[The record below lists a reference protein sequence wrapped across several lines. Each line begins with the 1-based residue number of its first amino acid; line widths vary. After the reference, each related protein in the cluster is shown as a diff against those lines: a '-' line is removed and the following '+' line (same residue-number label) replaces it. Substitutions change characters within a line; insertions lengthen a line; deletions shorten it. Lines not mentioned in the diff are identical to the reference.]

1 MYPYITRIVQTN
13 LVWLY
18 YMSSSSSSITPGSS
32 STDTKYEDCT
42 TLMEQMFLGYVVW
55 MFRDIKET
63 PIGNRCQKIFDM
75 LNTYDTTPK
84 LNTPGVLFQFNRKI
98 GKNHSIGN
106 FNSFTIRNKHKQ
118 FIFTIGHPDSMTS
131 NWCISWTISRYITTH
146 NKEDAPYSGCF
157 ITILNDATRAFTTM
171 GNESLVDIYSL
182 RVMISIFMSDV
193 LQTKTYI
200 FEFWIDYKT
209 RVTPLFGLNYTKDIP
224 DIIMQRARYAW
235 EFSQIPNGS
244 TPQIY
249 FGNELGTLSNYRQL
263 QGLTNP
269 SPSLI
274 PPPCLLNANM
284 TPFHYYPIIPD
295 TGTNTQP
302 RISGAIT
309 NVTLDDLH
317 NLTMNNLRP
326 DSLLR
331 SYVTSELD
339 VTERQRYIRTT
350 YPNIIQ
356 EVDKTFYSLN
366 TNNAEAFI
374 SKFVGG
380 GTRRIRRKPRRTTRK
395 RSLFRYNRT
404 HKKYIGRR
412 HTDLVKK
419 RPK

>member
-1 MYPYITRIVQTN
+1 
-13 LVWLY
+13 
-18 YMSSSSSSITPGSS
+18 
-32 STDTKYEDCT
+32 
-42 TLMEQMFLGYVVW
+42 

-131 NWCISWTISRYITTH
+131 NWCISWTISRHTNNN

-157 ITILNDATRAFTTM
+157 ITILTDTTRAFTIM

-209 RVTPLFGLNYTKDIP
+209 RVTQLFGLNYNKDIP

-244 TPQIY
+244 TPHIY
-249 FGNELGTLSNYRQL
+249 FGNELGTLSNYRPS

-269 SPSLI
+269 SPSHI
-274 PPPCLLNANM
+274 PHPCLLNANM

-309 NVTLDDLH
+309 KVTLDDLH
-317 NLTMNNLRP
+317 NLSMTNLP
-326 DSLLR
+326 DDSLLR
-331 SYVTSELD
+331 SYVKSNSD
-339 VTERQRYIRTT
+339 VTERHRYIGTT

-356 EVDKTFYSLN
+356 EVNKTFDSVHQDHTASFL
-366 TNNAEAFI
+366 
-374 SKFVGG
+374 SKLTFG
-380 GTRRIRRKPRRTTRK
+380 GTRRIRRKPRRNTRK
-395 RSLFRYNRT
+395 RSLVRYNRT